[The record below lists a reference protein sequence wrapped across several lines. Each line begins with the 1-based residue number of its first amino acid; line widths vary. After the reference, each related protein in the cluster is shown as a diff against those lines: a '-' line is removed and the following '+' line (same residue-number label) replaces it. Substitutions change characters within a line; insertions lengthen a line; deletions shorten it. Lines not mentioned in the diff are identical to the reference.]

1 MKEHPYNDMDKAAHR
16 TAYLIAGF
24 IRNTLSEKE
33 HDELDN
39 WVNES
44 DHNMRLFE
52 DLTDEKNLEANLEW
66 MDKVQAE
73 ESYKAMQQKGAFNMP
88 PKKAYNR
95 RIWFAAASVIA
106 LLGVFFVYRYTT
118 SKPGSVEDI
127 VTTDTTLLKP
137 GGNRATLTLE
147 DGKVID
153 LTYAKTGV
161 IEDASGTHV
170 NKTADGE
177 LVYVKDSGI
186 SNTAAA
192 LHTLSTPVG
201 GQYQL
206 TLPDGTKVWLNAAST
221 LKFPPA
227 FNGNERKVILTG
239 EAYFEVAKNEKKPF
253 RVSMAD
259 STAVV
264 VTGTHFNINAYQNEK
279 EQQVT
284 LLEGSVTVSNAT
296 NVAKLEPGTQALI
309 KNKLITKDKVLDAD
323 EITGWKDGLFVFHDA
338 PIESIMMQIE
348 RWYDAKIIYKAE
360 TKQLFNATILRKE
373 PLAKVLKL
381 LELNGYVHFK
391 TENNNIYVLP

>member
-1 MKEHPYNDMDKAAHR
+1 MKENPYSGMDEKAYR
-16 TAYLIAGF
+16 VAYLIAGF
-24 IRNTLSEKE
+24 IRHTLTEKE

-39 WVNES
+39 WVNEN
-44 DHNMRLFE
+44 DHNMQLFE
-52 DLTDEKNLEANLEW
+52 DLTDEKNLVANLEW
-66 MDKVQAE
+66 MDKVQTE
-73 ESYKAMQQKGAFNMP
+73 QSYQAMQEKGAFKVP
-88 PKKAYNR
+88 PKQFYNR
-95 RIWFAAASVIA
+95 KIWLAAASVIV
-106 LLGVFFVYRYTT
+106 LLAVFFISRYTGGKH
-118 SKPGSVEDI
+118 SNNQEILAS
-127 VTTDTTLLKP
+127 DTTLLKP
-137 GGNRATLTLE
+137 GGNRATLTLTN
-147 DGKVID
+147 GKVID

-161 IEDASGTHV
+161 IENDSGVNV

-177 LVYVKDSGI
+177 LVYANNGSI
-186 SNTAAA
+186 IINTA

-206 TLPDGTKVWLNAAST
+206 TLSDGTKVWLNAAST

-227 FNGNERKVILTG
+227 FSDNERKVMLTG
-239 EAYFEVAKNEKKPF
+239 EAYFEVAKNPAQPF
-253 RVSMAD
+253 KVLMED

-279 EQQVT
+279 AQQIT
-284 LLEGSVTVSNAT
+284 LLEGSVTVSSAM
-296 NVAKLEPGTQALI
+296 NVAKLEPGTQASI
-309 KNKLITKDKVLDAD
+309 KNRQITKDKVLDAE

-348 RWYDAKIIYKAE
+348 RWYDAKIIYK
-360 TKQLFNATILRKE
+360 TNVKQLFNATILRKE

>member
-44 DHNMRLFE
+44 DHNMKLFE
-52 DLTDEKNLEANLEW
+52 ELTDERNITANLEW
-66 MDKVQAE
+66 MDKAQTE
-73 ESYKAMQQKGAFNMP
+73 QSYQAMQKRGAFKVP
-88 PKKAYNR
+88 PQKIYR
-95 RIWFAAASVIA
+95 RYIWLAAASVIL
-106 LLGVFFVYRYTT
+106 LLGVFFVYRYTA
-118 SKPGSVEDI
+118 SKPGYVEDI

-137 GGNRATLTLE
+137 GANRATLTLA
-147 DGKVID
+147 DGKIID

-161 IEDASGTHV
+161 IEDASGAHV

-177 LVYVKDSGI
+177 LVYVNDSSI
-186 SNTAAA
+186 TNTAA

-201 GQYQL
+201 GQYQV

-221 LKFPPA
+221 IKYPPA
-227 FNGNERKVILTG
+227 FSGNERKVIITG
-239 EAYFEVAKNEKKPF
+239 EAYFEVAKNPAQPF
-253 RVSMAD
+253 RVSIKD
-259 STAVV
+259 STDVV

-284 LLEGSVTVSNAT
+284 LLEGSVTVSNAI
-296 NVAKLEPGTQALI
+296 NAIKLEPGTQALI
-309 KNKLITKDKVLDAD
+309 KNKEITKDKVLDAE
-323 EITGWKDGLFVFHDA
+323 EITGWKNGLFVFHDSS
-338 PIESIMMQIE
+338 IEAIMMQLE
-348 RWYDAKIIYKAE
+348 RWYDAKIIYKANI
-360 TKQLFNATILRKE
+360 KQLFNATILRKE

-391 TENNNIYVLP
+391 TENNIIYVLP